1 MFRSKHREWLVRAQ
15 LRNDEPTVRH
25 PTVTGRLGDLGEL
38 KFPRGTLGGAESGG
52 RDNRPSP
59 IGDLT
64 VRWAKSKNKPPSP
77 TVFIGGSLLQAIMAA
92 KTAR

>member
-1 MFRSKHREWLVRAQ
+1 MFPTKHREWMGRAE

-25 PTVTGRLGDLGEL
+25 PTATARLGDLGEPNV
-38 KFPRGTLGGAESGG
+38 PRGTLGSAKSVR

-64 VRWAKSKNKPPSP
+64 VWWTKSKNKRPLP
-77 TVFIGGSLLQAIMAA
+77 TVFIGRSLSLQDVRTI
-92 KTAR
+92 